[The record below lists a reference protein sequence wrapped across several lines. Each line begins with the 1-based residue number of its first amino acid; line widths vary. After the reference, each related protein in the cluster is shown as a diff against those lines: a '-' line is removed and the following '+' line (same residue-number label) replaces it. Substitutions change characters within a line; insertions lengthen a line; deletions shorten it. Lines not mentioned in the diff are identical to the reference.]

1 MPFRPPTVDEA
12 LQYSPL
18 SSIVPFCPSIIP
30 FPSAGPPSSSAIFTT
45 QEERRSARRALD
57 SFNTDN
63 GSTHSTSARLQKTLQ
78 DLQQL
83 LNAEELTQFNF
94 KSAPHFAG
102 NPNDRNAPLSLNG
115 APKTKELQLGQ
126 LAKMVLNN
134 TNISFRYPT
143 PVSPTKTSRKQD
155 TSNRAPQQPPP
166 KLQPQVI
173 IRNEAS
179 SKQNPAIQSSP
190 NIKFTHQQSPAE
202 LSIVRPAVIIPGLPS
217 SSQREEYET
226 FPHIDAHDAFS
237 KKRKREDVA
246 ADNEPLALSY
256 DQRQKADAAVNSLRG
271 LLQDIFEAEDQYQ
284 PDTSGFMSSNAAN
297 FFTPNPTG
305 ESERPV
311 LVHSIQTRLESA
323 VQKVISAG
331 RIATIPVDYLSRVQ
345 RLCESSITAVND
357 SSLAIGAEWSD
368 SDIEEWL
375 ARISVTENGLQA
387 AKIMLRVMTAGRE
400 EKQIYSEDHLQAVI
414 TILKH
419 VLQTCLVPIVEARS
433 TDGGSDIFKLA
444 SVQKKSITTLLQV
457 CGRVLRLLGDLI
469 IKVDVMDH
477 AITSVEYI
485 STMLIFVENAHSE
498 KDSAL
503 GIQRFELV
511 RRIAMD
517 VLAKIFARYEDQRTF
532 IFDEILTSLEK
543 LPVTRQSARQFKMI
557 DGKPIQ
563 LVSALLMRLIQ
574 TSATR
579 SIKDKKKTS
588 QNLTEGDEDEDSTS
602 EADENTPSKRT
613 RPTNSGCNDS
623 LQSLSGI
630 VKRLHDDTLKNAS
643 YLVNFMVQRA
653 LGATKTGDQP
663 YRNLLDIFIEDF
675 LSVLGSPDWPAA
687 EILLRTLLSVMTHL
701 VQSDKF
707 AVPAKNMALDLMG
720 LMGSGI
726 SDLKMH
732 VKQTTRA
739 LDTSQSELSAR
750 LIRLS
755 EEVLEDKV
763 NETDILEFEG
773 PHRIV
778 LEYLQLLARDDDPQL
793 QSAQGCHITLWAK
806 HVCNLLEADDGI
818 DDYERS
824 TLKSL
829 EKQLK
834 HMILDPKWL
843 AAEYEF
849 EPVSTVQG
857 RLAAGITTLRM
868 PFCKYLTSIFRM
880 LLSSMTSSH
889 ATMKSRSLKSVVQL
903 LEKDPDI
910 LDDDVVQRI
919 IRLTYDSSPLVRDSA
934 LMILG
939 KCLTWKPD
947 VERKNLDKII
957 ARAGDAA
964 IGVRK
969 RAMKILKD
977 IYLRNEGKDVKSAI
991 ADALLQRVKDLDESV
1006 AELAR
1011 QTFEEIWISP
1021 FHESTKVDPVKMKL
1035 ALQNQVSLIVR
1046 TVQRGESVLSV
1057 LEALLQNVLS
1067 NTSKHAAANFKICK
1081 DMVAVMFDGVID
1093 SDELPDKPAQAH
1105 ILQTLTIFAKA
1116 NPKLFTGEQLE
1127 SLQPYTQNIEQSDN
1141 LLVYRSVLIIFRHVF
1156 PSLTSYQT
1164 SFLST
1169 VQGALMKYIAK
1180 MGKMELN
1187 EIAQCLWI
1195 INGVLKDTAE
1205 RLVRLVCS
1213 VIAGIDKEKTKSPL
1227 DDATTKK
1234 IVRYLTILGYFGKSC
1249 DFESHVDLFKAKM
1262 PGWKGT
1268 TVAGLIVDTI
1278 CPFTRQKHPHTLREQ
1293 AFESLGMMCQS
1304 WPKQFLRSDVTTAFD
1319 LVFVN
1324 NDSKLERIVLSQF
1337 SGFFA
1342 LEEKRSETGAEIAVG
1357 EGAVHGTER
1366 LGISLVA
1373 NDNDGVSTFIAQRF
1387 LTHIVRIALGTS
1399 DELALTA
1406 TQIIV
1411 SINRQGLVHPK
1422 ECGPALI
1429 ALETSPDP
1437 AISKI
1442 AFQEHRSLH
1451 HKHETMFE
1459 KEYMK
1464 AVSQAFDYQRDVLHD
1479 TFGATTQPFTSK
1491 LHLLFE
1497 VLKTGNSK
1505 VRKKFLSN
1513 LCERINFELPKLS
1526 SKGEPPSSLLY
1537 ARFCIQ
1543 NLAFFDYARVDEIL
1557 HLVSCLEKVV
1567 TGTGTVVAHAIETE
1581 ILGIRLDPE
1590 PHLSQQVP
1598 ATSTP
1603 NTQATILLK
1612 VESDIVRPEPFI
1624 KNTVNE
1630 AQLRH
1635 LTTATMILSMIWETR
1650 TFLRRLWGLHKQRD
1664 GKSNSKTTIK
1674 DLNRAPTKAPG
1685 VTGDKYWER
1694 ISEIMNALD
1703 SPDAM
1708 MAQCKTFAE
1717 LLAVD
1722 NELKVAS
1729 EDDEEAELARAA
1741 AGYET
1746 PSDDENGGENV
1757 LPSGGARGRKR
1768 KGSMSAA
1775 GTPKKAK
1782 KAGTGKPRVRPRKN
1796 RSGSSVTPEGDG

>member
-1 MPFRPPTVDEA
+1 MSDC
-12 LQYSPL
+12 
-18 SSIVPFCPSIIP
+18 VPC
-30 FPSAGPPSSSAIFTT
+30 
-45 QEERRSARRALD
+45 
-57 SFNTDN
+57 
-63 GSTHSTSARLQKTLQ
+63 
-78 DLQQL
+78 
-83 LNAEELTQFNF
+83 
-94 KSAPHFAG
+94 
-102 NPNDRNAPLSLNG
+102 RN
-115 APKTKELQLGQ
+115 
-126 LAKMVLNN
+126 
-134 TNISFRYPT
+134 
-143 PVSPTKTSRKQD
+143 VS
-155 TSNRAPQQPPP
+155 
-166 KLQPQVI
+166 
-173 IRNEAS
+173 
-179 SKQNPAIQSSP
+179 
-190 NIKFTHQQSPAE
+190 
-202 LSIVRPAVIIPGLPS
+202 
-217 SSQREEYET
+217 
-226 FPHIDAHDAFS
+226 
-237 KKRKREDVA
+237 
-246 ADNEPLALSY
+246 
-256 DQRQKADAAVNSLRG
+256 
-271 LLQDIFEAEDQYQ
+271 
-284 PDTSGFMSSNAAN
+284 AN
-297 FFTPNPTG
+297 F
-305 ESERPV
+305 S
-311 LVHSIQTRLESA
+311 
-323 VQKVISAG
+323 
-331 RIATIPVDYLSRVQ
+331 
-345 RLCESSITAVND
+345 
-357 SSLAIGAEWSD
+357 
-368 SDIEEWL
+368 
-375 ARISVTENGLQA
+375 
-387 AKIMLRVMTAGRE
+387 
-400 EKQIYSEDHLQAVI
+400 
-414 TILKH
+414 
-419 VLQTCLVPIVEARS
+419 
-433 TDGGSDIFKLA
+433 GS
-444 SVQKKSITTLLQV
+444 
-457 CGRVLRLLGDLI
+457 
-469 IKVDVMDH
+469 
-477 AITSVEYI
+477 
-485 STMLIFVENAHSE
+485 
-498 KDSAL
+498 
-503 GIQRFELV
+503 
-511 RRIAMD
+511 
-517 VLAKIFARYEDQRTF
+517 
-532 IFDEILTSLEK
+532 
-543 LPVTRQSARQFKMI
+543 
-557 DGKPIQ
+557 
-563 LVSALLMRLIQ
+563 
-574 TSATR
+574 
-579 SIKDKKKTS
+579 
-588 QNLTEGDEDEDSTS
+588 
-602 EADENTPSKRT
+602 
-613 RPTNSGCNDS
+613 
-623 LQSLSGI
+623 
-630 VKRLHDDTLKNAS
+630 
-643 YLVNFMVQRA
+643 
-653 LGATKTGDQP
+653 
-663 YRNLLDIFIEDF
+663 
-675 LSVLGSPDWPAA
+675 
-687 EILLRTLLSVMTHL
+687 
-701 VQSDKF
+701 
-707 AVPAKNMALDLMG
+707 
-720 LMGSGI
+720 
-726 SDLKMH
+726 
-732 VKQTTRA
+732 
-739 LDTSQSELSAR
+739 
-750 LIRLS
+750 
-755 EEVLEDKV
+755 
-763 NETDILEFEG
+763 
-773 PHRIV
+773 
-778 LEYLQLLARDDDPQL
+778 
-793 QSAQGCHITLWAK
+793 
-806 HVCNLLEADDGI
+806 
-818 DDYERS
+818 
-824 TLKSL
+824 
-829 EKQLK
+829 
-834 HMILDPKWL
+834 
-843 AAEYEF
+843 EF

-880 LLSSMTSSH
+880 LLSSMTSNH

-957 ARAGDAA
+957 SRAGDAA

-969 RAMKILKD
+969 RAMKILKE

-1021 FHESTKVDPVKMKL
+1021 FHDSTKADPVKTKL

-1067 NTSKHAAANFKICK
+1067 NTSKHAATNFKVCK

-1093 SDELPDKPAQAH
+1093 SDELPDRPAQAH

-1164 SFLST
+1164 SFLNT

-1205 RLVRLVCS
+1205 RLVRLACS
-1213 VIAGIDKEKTKSPL
+1213 VISGIDKEKTKNPM
-1227 DDATTKK
+1227 DDATIKK

-1249 DFESHVDLFKAKM
+1249 DFESHVDLFRAKM

-1324 NDSKLERIVLSQF
+1324 NDVRLERIALSQF

-1373 NDNDGVSTFIAQRF
+1373 NDNDGVSTYIAQRF

-1422 ECGPALI
+1422 ECGPVLI

-1437 AISKI
+1437 TISKI

-1479 TFGATTQPFTSK
+1479 THGATTQPFTSK

-1497 VLKTGNSK
+1497 VLKTGNGK

-1526 SKGEPPSSLLY
+1526 SKDNPPSSLLY
-1537 ARFCIQ
+1537 TRFCVQ

-1598 ATSTP
+1598 STSILS
-1603 NTQATILLK
+1603 NQAVVLPST
-1612 VESDIVRPEPFI
+1612 ESDIVRSEPSI
-1624 KNTVNE
+1624 RNTVDA

-1635 LTTATMILSMIWETR
+1635 LTIATMILTMIWETR
-1650 TFLRRLWGLHKQRD
+1650 TFLRRQWGLHKQRES
-1664 GKSNSKTTIK
+1664 KANSKTTIK

-1694 ISEIMNALD
+1694 ISEIMSALN
-1703 SPDAM
+1703 SPDTM
-1708 MAQCKTFAE
+1708 TAQCKTFAE

-1722 NELKVAS
+1722 NELKIAS

-1746 PSDDENGGENV
+1746 PNDDENGGENV
-1757 LPSGGARGRKR
+1757 PLSGGARGRKR

-1775 GTPKKAK
+1775 GTPKKARK
-1782 KAGTGKPRVRPRKN
+1782 TGTGKPRVRPRKN
-1796 RSGSSVTPEGDG
+1796 RSGSSVTPEGDDGGWN